1 MIEENDSEDD
11 FLPMKTSSKKKSS
24 KKKFS
29 KTISKKKSSKKRTP
43 KKKSSKKISSKKCT
57 SRQHS
62 PSTLV
67 PISSPNTSHMDVSM
81 SENLSPISSPRNSIV
96 GAPVVDWSG
105 QNTSN
110 HFGIAESHPRVD
122 DRFIT
127 MRKKR
132 SSVSEHPRFPMSR
145 KALLIKRLYDLK
157 KTNRRFMDKRL
168 QLQPIPSKTWS
179 SWSANLRKKYRQ
191 AKREKAPWSNLR
203 EKYRQAK
210 REKAQLMRDYARQKM
225 FFSSNP
231 NQVNRLSK
239 RLIKK

>member
-11 FLPMKTSSKKKSS
+11 FLPMKTSSKKKIFQEKNLKENPFQRKNHQKSVLQRKNLQRKNLQRKNLQR
-24 KKKFS
+24 KK
-29 KTISKKKSSKKRTP
+29 TSKKR
-43 KKKSSKKISSKKCT
+43 T

-62 PSTLV
+62 PSTSV

-81 SENLSPISSPRNSIV
+81 SANLSPISSTRTV
-96 GAPVVDWSG
+96 GAPVVDWGG

-122 DRFIT
+122 ERFIT

-132 SSVSEHPRFPMSR
+132 NSVSEHPRFPMSR
-145 KALLIKRLYDLK
+145 KALLVKRLYDLK
-157 KTNRRFMDKRL
+157 KTNRRFMDKKL
-168 QLQPIPSKTWS
+168 QFRPIPSKTWL
-179 SWSANLRKKYRQ
+179 SWSA
-191 AKREKAPWSNLR
+191 NLR

-210 REKAQLMRDYARQKM
+210 REKAQLMHDYARQKM

-231 NQVNRLSK
+231 NQVNCLSK